1 MLSGSMSLSNLL
13 HLSYE
18 SQYGIREVI
27 EMFVA
32 NATLSVGRNTSLTI
46 LDSILYH
53 VFYDDVFAYFSI
65 TMKCGDER
73 RE

>member
-1 MLSGSMSLSNLL
+1 MSLSNLS

-18 SQYGIREVI
+18 SQYGIREGI
-27 EMFVA
+27 EMFA
-32 NATLSVGRNTSLTI
+32 AKATPSVGRNTSLTI

-65 TMKCGDER
+65 TMKCRDER

>member
-1 MLSGSMSLSNLL
+1 MSLSNLL

-27 EMFVA
+27 EMFA
-32 NATLSVGRNTSLTI
+32 AKATSSVGRNTPLTI
-46 LDSILYH
+46 LDSILYIMF
-53 VFYDDVFAYFSI
+53 FYDDVFAYFSI

>member
-1 MLSGSMSLSNLL
+1 MSLSNLL
-13 HLSYE
+13 YLSYE

-27 EMFVA
+27 EMFA
-32 NATLSVGRNTSLTI
+32 AKATP
-46 LDSILYH
+46 SIGEKHLFDYTWLYH
-53 VFYDDVFAYFSI
+53 VFYNDVFAYFSI

>member
-1 MLSGSMSLSNLL
+1 MSLSNLL
-13 HLSYE
+13 YLSYE

-27 EMFVA
+27 EMFA
-32 NATLSVGRNTSLTI
+32 AKATSSVGKNTSLTI